1 MGQRTGDFVIWD
13 KQRLDSTES
22 VMAAATEMAGRLHHK
37 VLVILS
43 YPSDAVGKNVVKVS
57 SFQGAIV
64 PDENYY
70 LFVVGQ

>member
-1 MGQRTGDFVIWD
+1 MGQRTGDFIIWD

-22 VMAAATEMAGRLHHK
+22 VMAAATEMAARLHHK

-43 YPSDAVGKNVVKVS
+43 YPSEAAGKDLKKIA

-70 LFVVGQ
+70 LFIVEQ